1 MKKQSRRLFTITVL
15 SEGTIYISIYRLY
28 PVLES
33 AKPACNIQRGA
44 VYILCIIQAMI
55 LRARGVIHGL
65 CTPSTA
71 ITIARISAT
80 RPNIIKKWPT
90 VKRRAFSATRS
101 IRKVSE
107 ATVQRK
113 RDDSFSYKGQLSATC
128 VCSKLTYRSNNALPT
143 PDRHRSTETGL
154 SPANHYSETTALMD
168 RLENI

>member
-1 MKKQSRRLFTITVL
+1 MKSSRVSCLPL
-15 SEGTIYISIYRLY
+15 IYLKWGDNIYTYIYRLY

-33 AKPACNIQRGA
+33 AKPVCNVERGA
-44 VYILCIIQAMI
+44 VYYITMI

-65 CTPSTA
+65 STPSTA
-71 ITIARISAT
+71 LTIARILAT
-80 RPNIIKKWPT
+80 RPNMIKTWPT

-113 RDDSFSYKGQLSATC
+113 KDDSSSYKGQLAATC
-128 VCSKLTYRSNNALPT
+128 RCVKLISRPHNALPT
-143 PDRHRSTETGL
+143 LGRHRSTQAGL
-154 SPANHYSETTALMD
+154 PPANHHSEITALMD